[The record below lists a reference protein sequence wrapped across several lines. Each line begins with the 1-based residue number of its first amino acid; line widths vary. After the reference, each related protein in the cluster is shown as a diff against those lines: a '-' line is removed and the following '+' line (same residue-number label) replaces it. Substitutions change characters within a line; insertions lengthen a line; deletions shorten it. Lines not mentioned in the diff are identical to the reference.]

1 MNFLDTGSLYPSFP
15 SPIVFSLD
23 LCQFSRGFVS
33 YFKTTGKKHT
43 NKTTH
48 HVQAKESSD
57 LYFDWCCYLQ
67 QYVRSNIDFQLQFV
81 FGGISC
87 VTEGR
92 MEWGYLEKRSCKN
105 LIFWICNIKQLNFS
119 HFNTNSKFFP
129 KRKQKRLQKMSI
141 LFCLVYQRVFGHI
154 RQFPIIQ
161 KISKEYRRFTN
172 SAEDFRRVLK
182 MLRTTAE
189 DFRGEIRKFS
199 TLFSSLYSHVKDIF
213 FTVYR

>member
-1 MNFLDTGSLYPSFP
+1 MNGGSL
-15 SPIVFSLD
+15 ITLKA
-23 LCQFSRGFVS
+23 R
-33 YFKTTGKKHT
+33 T
-43 NKTTH
+43 
-48 HVQAKESSD
+48 
-57 LYFDWCCYLQ
+57 
-67 QYVRSNIDFQLQFV
+67 
-81 FGGISC
+81 
-87 VTEGR
+87 
-92 MEWGYLEKRSCKN
+92 CKN
-105 LIFWICNIKQLNFS
+105 LIFWICNMKQLNFR

-182 MLRTTAE
+182 MFRTTAE

-213 FTVYR
+213 FTEYRYDFCTKNLPKPYQYFLRKQ